1 MSLPKYNCLD
11 DNNQIIQW
19 IWDDQVFTYYEISV
33 TSKEKTAEN
42 LNNIEEYLFQND
54 CKLQFFYT
62 DITIDLYNYKEPISP
77 YLNVVFI
84 QLNPTIFIKRNVFF
98 MNQYLMDDDYLL
110 GVFKDYDKNIIK
122 KTLFSRYE
130 EYFLYLGLNRSITN
144 PPNTYD
150 YAKIYIR
157 ADTKKTDIRRDYQK
171 LMEFYANATSLLIGI
186 FRVLVIIFNFIDGF
200 YAENSITKKIFF
212 LKEFED
218 NDHFDIFK
226 KGNKI
231 KELLSLTNLNNSFE
245 YSNVDSFET
254 NFKDIISDKK
264 IFNDSDLKTYN
275 NYERNKSQI
284 NLNKKVKTNSFS
296 FIKDKAGSLIRR
308 MQLNKSKEDLSSASR
323 LEKEDRKDNLDLIK
337 IRIDKLKNDNIIHN
351 QKSNYSFNIFEI
363 IISSFC
369 KCCMTKRIKFEK

>member
-1 MSLPKYNCLD
+1 MIMQKYILEL
-11 DNNQIIQW
+11 I
-19 IWDDQVFTYYEISV
+19 
-33 TSKEKTAEN
+33 
-42 LNNIEEYLFQND
+42 L
-54 CKLQFFYT
+54 
-62 DITIDLYNYKEPISP
+62 
-77 YLNVVFI
+77 
-84 QLNPTIFIKRNVFF
+84 
-98 MNQYLMDDDYLL
+98 
-110 GVFKDYDKNIIK
+110 
-122 KTLFSRYE
+122 
-130 EYFLYLGLNRSITN
+130 
-144 PPNTYD
+144 
-150 YAKIYIR
+150 
-157 ADTKKTDIRRDYQK
+157 KKTDIRRDYQK

-218 NDHFDIFK
+218 SEHFDIFK

-284 NLNKKVKTNSFS
+284 NLNKKVKTNSFY

-308 MQLNKSKEDLSSASR
+308 IQLNKSKEDLSSASR